1 MVYGAPVWHVPSDTP
16 AKGARGTAK
25 NLQKHQQNCLRV
37 VLGAFKSTAVTK
49 LEIESYVPPLDL
61 WLNGR
66 VACYQ
71 ARLELS
77 GVGQQIRDA
86 CAVIRGRILART
98 QQRRRRT
105 VGELHAN
112 TPGTKRKAWTER
124 WTGGRIEDW
133 DQRAKEKVLAD
144 WKDRWKA
151 WRAKDARPER
161 GRRTPGSVPEATI
174 DTVPTAQ
181 ILKLHDGLQKA
192 ESSILVQVRTGSI
205 GLRKHLHRRRVPGFA
220 TAQCAC
226 GGGEETPRHIA
237 LVCEQEINRRD
248 RLRLASGRPVT
259 YGRLTGTPKGA
270 KVFSEWMIKS
280 GRLGQFS
287 LARQLLY
294 G

>member
-1 MVYGAPVWHVPSDTP
+1 MP
-16 AKGARGTAK
+16 
-25 NLQKHQQNCLRV
+25 L
-37 VLGAFKSTAVTK
+37 
-49 LEIESYVPPLDL
+49 LDL

-86 CAVIRGRILART
+86 CATIRSRIRART

-105 VGELHAN
+105 ASEPQAK
-112 TPGTKRKAWTER
+112 TPGAKRKVWTER

-133 DQRAKEKVLAD
+133 DRRVKGKVLAD

-151 WRAKDARPER
+151 WRAKDGRPER
-161 GRRTPGSVPEATI
+161 GRRTPGTVPEATI
-174 DTVPTAQ
+174 DTTPTAQ

-192 ESSILVQVRTGSI
+192 ESSMLVQVRTGSI
-205 GLRKHLHRRRVPGFA
+205 GLRKHLYRRRVPGFT
-220 TAQCAC
+220 TAQCPC
-226 GGGEETPRHIA
+226 GGGEETPRHMA
-237 LVCEQEINRRD
+237 LFCEQEASRRN
-248 RLRLASGRPVT
+248 RLRPASGRPVT
-259 YGRLTGTPKGA
+259 YGWLTGSPKGA
-270 KVFSEWMIKS
+270 KVFSKWMIKS